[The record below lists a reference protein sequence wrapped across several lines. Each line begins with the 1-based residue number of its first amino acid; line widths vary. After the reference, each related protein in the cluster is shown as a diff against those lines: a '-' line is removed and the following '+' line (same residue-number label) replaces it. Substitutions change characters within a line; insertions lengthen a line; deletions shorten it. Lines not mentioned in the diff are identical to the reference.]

1 MKRSKSLRLL
11 ALGSLPLVLSAC
23 DNQMAAIKPY
33 SEVRHHQGVQQ
44 CIGSGT
50 RAEACNEARDV
61 AQQLHY
67 AHAPRFDDLNAC
79 QLRFE
84 HCQQAEGNGF
94 FLPAM
99 DGFKLTTERQV
110 YDDGVPID
118 QAHWTSLRYVDA
130 APRYLAEPVY
140 RARKGREAFASSALS
155 EQGRADVAPALLRVF
170 GGNSYGSTRWLTLDS
185 NGFNSRSSLRSYS
198 T

>member
-11 ALGSLPLVLSAC
+11 VLGSLPLALSAC
-23 DNQMAAIKPY
+23 DSQVAVIKPL

-50 RAEACNEARDV
+50 RADACNEARDV

-84 HCQQAEGNGF
+84 HCQQAEGNGV
-94 FLPAM
+94 FLPDM
-99 DGFKLTTERQV
+99 DGFNLITERQV

-118 QAHWTSLRYVDA
+118 QTHWTSLRYVDA

-140 RARKGREAFASSALS
+140 RARTGREVFASSALS
-155 EQGRADVAPALLRVF
+155 EQGRADVAPAQLRVLAA
-170 GGNSYGSTRWLTLDS
+170 NSYGSTRWLTVDN